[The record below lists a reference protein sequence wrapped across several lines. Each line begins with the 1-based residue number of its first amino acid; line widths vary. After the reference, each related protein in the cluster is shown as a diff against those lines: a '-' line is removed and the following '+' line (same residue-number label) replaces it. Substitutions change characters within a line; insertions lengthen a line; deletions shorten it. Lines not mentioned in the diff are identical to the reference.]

1 MHFFVTKIQIFLQN
15 EKEVFDNEMKESK
28 DTTTIQSNTTT
39 TANTEG
45 SPLPLFNDTDFT
57 TSKPSSAET
66 TEYNSVRDTTTRSMM
81 LATPEF
87 ATVVS
92 DTVVTVPPSTP
103 IVKVELAFSDILAA
117 NLPVVADD
125 VSLPQTDT
133 VVTTKE
139 MINLEA
145 AAVPDFSVYDM
156 DTFSKDLGPDFEPS
170 KENTIFT
177 TEIQEPDFEV
187 YDTLRE
193 VNTLDT
199 FPKDLMEI
207 EDYDTAE
214 IQQADFEIYDTLRDV
229 NPINQVT
236 SDTSDTFSKDL
247 LQDTDTAEIQPDF
260 AIYDTLRDVNLVNQV
275 NSDTSDTVEIEQND
289 TVEIQ
294 PDFEIYDTV
303 RDVNPI
309 NQVTSDTFPK
319 DLDDTDTSKIQQADF
334 EIYDTI
340 RVTTAMPE
348 EKEFA
353 TKMDTIESTVS
364 NTASEPIPDFGIIED
379 VTAAAPPKIQNVSST
394 TKKPNLLTNTT
405 TVSNTVNDEPTTSI
419 TTVSNTAVTTAL
431 FQGETTTISPPVVL
445 EDNTVPDLSVFQT
458 IRETTLANTD
468 DQNPVDGMTTLS
480 LFLQSLFT
488 QLSQSSPPS
497 NVSVPVSSFNF
508 TEALF
513 NSLNQTLAKVPEEE
527 GEAFSSLLFQSLPP
541 TPP

>member
-1 MHFFVTKIQIFLQN
+1 
-15 EKEVFDNEMKESK
+15 MKESK

-81 LATPEF
+81 PLATPEF

-103 IVKVELAFSDILAA
+103 IVNVELAFSDILAA

-170 KENTIFT
+170 EDTKNTSSI
-177 TEIQEPDFEV
+177 EIQEPDFEV

-236 SDTSDTFSKDL
+236 SDTSDTFPKDL
-247 LQDTDTAEIQPDF
+247 FQDTDTAEVQPNF
-260 AIYDTLRDVNLVNQV
+260 AIYDTLRDINPINQV
-275 NSDTSDTVEIEQND
+275 TSDTSDTVEIEQND
-289 TVEIQ
+289 TAEIQ

-309 NQVTSDTFPK
+309 NQDTSDTFPK

-353 TKMDTIESTVS
+353 KMDTIESTVS
-364 NTASEPIPDFGIIED
+364 NTAFEPIPDFGIFGED
-379 VTAAAPPKIQNVSST
+379 VTAAAPKIQNVSST
-394 TKKPNLLTNTT
+394 TKEPNLLTNTT
-405 TVSNTVNDEPTTSI
+405 TISNTVNDEPTTSI
-419 TTVSNTAVTTAL
+419 TTVSNTAVTTTL
-431 FQGETTTISPPVVL
+431 FQGETSTISPVVL

-458 IRETTLANTD
+458 IRETTVANTD

-513 NSLNQTLAKVPEEE
+513 KSLNQTLAKVPEEE